1 MTTKQEILASLNEYQ
16 RDAVLNYNGKMSLE
30 ATAGSGKSTVLVSR
44 CQYLVKDGVKPSRI
58 LAFTFTKKAANEL
71 KTRIS
76 AKIGPD
82 ADKMTIC
89 TYHSFCGKILRKFPE
104 YAERSHNFSIYD
116 EDEKKLILKKLQS
129 QFRQA
134 PDKLNVIT
142 SYISRFKSEGKSPKE
157 VLANPSANSYERAC
171 GLIYQAYERELIKR
185 NAFDFDDLPYYAFK
199 IVSNNKEVFDAIT
212 SQYDYILSDENQDA
226 NKQNMDF
233 IMLLGSRTGN
243 IFVVGDTDQS
253 IYGFR
258 GADVDNVIDTYKKQD
273 FNIKFLPTNYR
284 STQNIVN
291 ASNSVI
297 KNNKFRIVK
306 EVKTDNEVGSKVKY
320 VKCNDQIQEAGYIA
334 YKIKKILEDHPDY
347 NYKDFAVLTRVQA
360 ETGLLEEAFLTA
372 HLPYVLK
379 GVPFYARTEIK
390 DILAYLKLA
399 YNPQDKIA
407 FERVINVPK
416 RGIGKATVDKI
427 LLSKHSLNDIMNN
440 KVVIRNLG
448 IAAKARFGFEKFI
461 DILIHVRQ
469 MITENKSIEDLVSYV
484 INATEYNSYLE
495 KEIKM
500 QATVIQKK
508 ANIQELIYISQT
520 WNNSIEDFLTNAYL
534 GDDEVNIDQ
543 NGNETIEDVDGVNI
557 MTIHSSKG
565 LEFVNVF
572 IFDCTDNYLP
582 YFLSHDKEKQVE
594 EERRLFF
601 VAMTRAKKNLFLMY
615 PAYTMRRN
623 GIMDPSTESRFVKEI
638 PKEYLEKIEV
648 RAS

>member
-1 MTTKQEILASLNEYQ
+1 
-16 RDAVLNYNGKMSLE
+16 
-30 ATAGSGKSTVLVSR
+30 
-44 CQYLVKDGVKPSRI
+44 
-58 LAFTFTKKAANEL
+58 
-71 KTRIS
+71 
-76 AKIGPD
+76 
-82 ADKMTIC
+82 
-89 TYHSFCGKILRKFPE
+89 
-104 YAERSHNFSIYD
+104 
-116 EDEKKLILKKLQS
+116 
-129 QFRQA
+129 
-134 PDKLNVIT
+134 
-142 SYISRFKSEGKSPKE
+142 
-157 VLANPSANSYERAC
+157 
-171 GLIYQAYERELIKR
+171 
-185 NAFDFDDLPYYAFK
+185 
-199 IVSNNKEVFDAIT
+199 
-212 SQYDYILSDENQDA
+212 
-226 NKQNMDF
+226 
-233 IMLLGSRTGN
+233 
-243 IFVVGDTDQS
+243 
-253 IYGFR
+253 
-258 GADVDNVIDTYKKQD
+258 
-273 FNIKFLPTNYR
+273 
-284 STQNIVN
+284 
-291 ASNSVI
+291 
-297 KNNKFRIVK
+297 
-306 EVKTDNEVGSKVKY
+306 
-320 VKCNDQIQEAGYIA
+320 
-334 YKIKKILEDHPDY
+334 
-347 NYKDFAVLTRVQA
+347 
-360 ETGLLEEAFLTA
+360 
-372 HLPYVLK
+372 
-379 GVPFYARTEIK
+379 
-390 DILAYLKLA
+390 
-399 YNPQDKIA
+399 
-407 FERVINVPK
+407 
-416 RGIGKATVDKI
+416 
-427 LLSKHSLNDIMNN
+427 MNN

-500 QATVIQKK
+500 QATMIQKK

-520 WNNSIEDFLTNAYL
+520 WSNSIEDFLTNAYL